1 MPLSVIVLAG
11 IVAVGILLVFVGLAS
26 SGPIDPV
33 QARLTQLG
41 TLQAR
46 NLEEL
51 ELQAPFLE
59 RTLRP
64 LLARLSRASERLTS
78 SSSADVMEKRL
89 ALAGNPGD
97 LRIADWLGV
106 KMLVAVITAVVL
118 FLVLSLLAH
127 MDLIGALFMGG
138 CGAGIGY
145 MLPEFWIGRHIK
157 ARQKVI
163 LKSIPDTLDLLTISV
178 RAGLGFDAA
187 LAKVVEK
194 LPGPLS
200 EEFRRALAE
209 VRVGKARRD
218 ALRDIVP
225 RTRVQPLSNFIGA
238 IIQAEQLGVSISKVL
253 QVQSE
258 QLRIERRQRAEEQA
272 AKAPIKMLFPLV
284 GCIFPSLFVVILGPA
299 IISLVMTFTGGGV
312 KFGP

>member
-1 MPLSVIVLAG
+1 MSPLVIILAALA
-11 IVAVGILLVFVGLAS
+11 AVGILLVFAGMAGNAPV
-26 SGPIDPV
+26 DPV

-41 TLQAR
+41 SLQAR

-51 ELQAPFLE
+51 ELQAPFME

-64 LLARLSRASERLTS
+64 LLGRLSRTTS
-78 SSSADVMEKRL
+78 RITSASSADVMEKKL

-106 KMLVAVITAVVL
+106 KMLSSVVSAVIMLLLFAVL
-118 FLVLSLLAH
+118 FRAPIIAAVL
-127 MDLIGALFMGG
+127 GACVGL
-138 CGAGIGY
+138 GIGY
-145 MLPEFWIGRHIK
+145 VIPEFWLGRRIK
-157 ARQKVI
+157 ARQKLI
-163 LKSIPDTLDLLTISV
+163 LKMIPDTLDLLTISV

-194 LPGPLS
+194 LPGALS
-200 EEFRRALAE
+200 DEFRRALAE

-238 IIQAEQLGVSISKVL
+238 IIQAETLGVSISKVL
-253 QVQSE
+253 QVQSD
-258 QLRIERRQRAEEQA
+258 QLRIERRQRAEEMA

-299 IISLVMTFTGGGV
+299 IISLVGAFTGGGIPTG
-312 KFGP
+312 K

>member
-1 MPLSVIVLAG
+1 MPILAIVVAGLAAG
-11 IVAVGILLVFVGLAS
+11 GILLIVIGLAGS
-26 SGPIDPV
+26 TPVDPV

-41 TLQAR
+41 TMQAK

-51 ELQAPFLE
+51 ELQQPFVE

-64 LLARLSRASERLTS
+64 LVARLSRS
-78 SSSADVMEKRL
+78 SSRIASTSVRATTEKRL

-97 LRIADWLGV
+97 LRVADWLGI
-106 KMLVAVITAVVL
+106 KAVGAIVGAILFFFLFGILGLLNFPFVV
-118 FLVLSLLAH
+118 
-127 MDLIGALFMGG
+127 GAMMAIV
-138 CGAGIGY
+138 GAIFGY
-145 MLPEFWIGRHIK
+145 IAPEFWLGRKVK
-157 ARQKVI
+157 ARQKAI
-163 LKSIPDTLDLLTISV
+163 LLMIPDALDLLTISV

-187 LAKVVEK
+187 LGKVVEK
-194 LPGPLS
+194 LQGPLS
-200 EEFRRALAE
+200 DEFRRALAE
-209 VRVGKARRD
+209 VRVGKARRE

-225 RTRVQPLSNFIGA
+225 RTEVVPLTNFIGA

-284 GCIFPSLFVVILGPA
+284 GCIFPSLFIVILGPA
-299 IISLVMTFTGGGV
+299 IILIVQNLKV
-312 KFGP
+312 

>member
-1 MPLSVIVLAG
+1 VDPITLLIAVVAAGAVLLIVM
-11 IVAVGILLVFVGLAS
+11 GLS
-26 SGPIDPV
+26 SGAPVDPV

-41 TLQAR
+41 TMQAK

-51 ELQAPFLE
+51 ELQAPFAE

-64 LLARLSRASERLTS
+64 FMARMSGTMTRVTSVSFSERT
-78 SSSADVMEKRL
+78 EKRL

-97 LRIADWLGV
+97 LRVADWMAIKGV
-106 KMLVAVITAVVL
+106 GAIVGGVL
-118 FLVLSLLAH
+118 FLLLFVI
-127 MDLIGALFMGG
+127 L
-138 CGAGIGY
+138 GAGPGFPINIIMVPVGLYFGY
-145 MLPEFWIGRHIK
+145 AAPEFWLGGRIK
-157 ARQKVI
+157 KRQKAI
-163 LKSIPDTLDLLTISV
+163 LLGIPDTLDLLTISV

-194 LPGPLS
+194 LKGPLS
-200 EEFRRALAE
+200 DEFRRAMAE
-209 VRVGKARRD
+209 IRVGKARRD

-225 RTRVQPLSNFIGA
+225 RTEVGPLTNFIGA

-258 QLRIERRQRAEEQA
+258 QLRIERRQRAEAMA

-284 GCIFPSLFVVILGPA
+284 GCIFPSLFIVILGPA
-299 IISLVMTFTGGGV
+299 IISIMIAL
-312 KFGP
+312 

>member
-1 MPLSVIVLAG
+1 MLLPIVIAAVAAGAILLIVL
-11 IVAVGILLVFVGLAS
+11 GLAGDS
-26 SGPIDPV
+26 PVDPV

-41 TLQAR
+41 TMQAK

-51 ELQAPFLE
+51 ELQQPFIE

-64 LLARLSRASERLTS
+64 FANRLSSGVARVTS
-78 SSSADVMEKRL
+78 TSFSDRTEKRL

-97 LRIADWLGV
+97 IRVADWLGV
-106 KMLVAVITAVVL
+106 KAIGAIVGAIL
-118 FLVLSLLAH
+118 FFFLFFIVGLLKFPPPIALVLT
-127 MDLIGALFMGG
+127 LIG
-138 CGAGIGY
+138 GIFGY
-145 MLPEFWIGRHIK
+145 TIPEFWLGGRVK
-157 ARQKVI
+157 KRQKAI
-163 LKSIPDTLDLLTISV
+163 LLMIPDALDLLTISV

-194 LPGPLS
+194 LQGPLS
-200 EEFRRALAE
+200 DEFRRALAE

-218 ALRDIVP
+218 ALRDIVA
-225 RTRVQPLSNFIGA
+225 RTEVVPLTNFIGA

-284 GCIFPSLFVVILGPA
+284 GCIFPSLFIVILGPA
-299 IISLVMTFTGGGV
+299 IILIVINLKV
-312 KFGP
+312 